1 MQVRL
6 LFIVC
11 LGKMDTNK
19 KRFVFNQ
26 MHWETLQDIVIHA
39 EGGKFM
45 SALVVRDNSRNMDK
59 SEIWDNITSHFNQVI
74 FCVPINSM

>member
-1 MQVRL
+1 
-6 LFIVC
+6 
-11 LGKMDTNK
+11 MDTNK
-19 KRFVFNQ
+19 KRFLFTQ

-59 SEIWDNITSHFNQVI
+59 AEIWDNITSHFNQVS

>member
-1 MQVRL
+1 
-6 LFIVC
+6 
-11 LGKMDTNK
+11 
-19 KRFVFNQ
+19 

-59 SEIWDNITSHFNQVI
+59 AEIWDNITSHFNQVI
-74 FCVPINSM
+74 FCVPINFM